1 LFLVKCLRGT
11 YFCIM
16 RDIGKIEE
24 IVRDTLAADFEKIHV
39 SDVQVREEV
48 GWDGDDLLHVYVVY
62 EKAPKHADIRRLLGA
77 VRRVRP
83 KLTEVGET
91 AFPLFSFISRDE
103 VGAGKFEPA

>member
-1 LFLVKCLRGT
+1 
-11 YFCIM
+11 
-16 RDIGKIEE
+16 
-24 IVRDTLAADFEKIHV
+24 
-39 SDVQVREEV
+39 
-48 GWDGDDLLHVYVVY
+48 VYVVY

-91 AFPLFSFISRDE
+91 AFPLFSFISRDD